1 MPSHRAAF
9 YFKHCPDFCVQSGFS
24 ADRHTQTHIQ
34 ISCFSLS
41 VWEKRECEPLEYS
54 AHLRVSTLCDQPFSW
69 LHQQQPAQLFHAQL
83 FLKPWKAHP
92 ATPHKAGSIILPLCG
107 VYVWFKGMCVSLFFF
122 LQGYTLKLKETKTG
136 LCSICLRLCLLFLPI
151 ISFFLSF
158 FLPSFLAVFM
168 WWPRVCCLKSEHN
181 VPSPYFWLSVSK
193 LTISPCSLSAYRS
206 PL

>member
-1 MPSHRAAF
+1 MSLSQHAASVPIHLYSFIFVLPTWVSSAYNHTISCLFLVPSHRAAF

-24 ADRHTQTHIQ
+24 ADRHTQTHTQTHIQ

-107 VYVWFKGMCVSLFFF
+107 VYVWFIGMCVSLFFF
-122 LQGYTLKLKETKTG
+122 SPG
-136 LCSICLRLCLLFLPI
+136 LHAQAER
-151 ISFFLSF
+151 
-158 FLPSFLAVFM
+158 
-168 WWPRVCCLKSEHN
+168 N
-181 VPSPYFWLSVSK
+181 
-193 LTISPCSLSAYRS
+193 
-206 PL
+206 